1 MACFGRRFL
10 RAGADC
16 VSQAEAR
23 MASWSPQRISSHF
36 IVKLRST
43 ANESGGR
50 RCRRLPH
57 HVATDRV
64 PGSILAV
71 EVGCDEYVAGRN
83 SSSIRVQ
90 DEFDDERANLQL
102 SHQAGPVDLH
112 GAFLDAE
119 QCGAQ
124 LVGLSFQQEL
134 EHDNIAP
141 CQATTSS
148 ARPPRRVKP

>member
-1 MACFGRRFL
+1 MWT
-10 RAGADC
+10 ADL
-16 VSQAEAR
+16 AN
-23 MASWSPQRISSHF
+23 PTHF
-36 IVKLRST
+36 IGKLRST

-50 RCRRLPH
+50 WYRQLPH
-57 HVATDRV
+57 HVATDRG

-71 EVGCDEYVAGRN
+71 EVGCDEYVGGRN

-134 EHDNIAP
+134 EHDNLAL